1 MTDAVTT
8 APAPA
13 LTPVL
18 RNFGDFGLL
27 RLLGRSSL
35 TIAWLAIDNR
45 TGEPV
50 RLLASTQ
57 PVPLQAT
64 RDRCVDDAKR
74 AARLVHPRIAPV
86 RQVGC
91 VERFPYLVCEAE
103 PADLDPPSLT
113 ATVLSLDD
121 LVRRGHDLLDGL
133 SYVHEAAMVHGDLGQ
148 HTVMIDATG
157 RLRIWGCG
165 LASAL
170 ANARQAP
177 AVMKAPLTPPLKAA
191 EPATPSL
198 GFQLSREIAACGLL
212 IQHWLLGRPPVGE
225 PDLPTLVSQMTTID
239 LRLPMDLPQPVPVS
253 LRLIINRSIDLHPQ
267 RRFVHARSFE
277 RVLGTWRQTQLL
289 GGNGFDAMLAERI
302 RRGGHLPARPMLG
315 NRITL
320 IAGMEKQR
328 LDTVVDVLLED
339 IALSLGLLRSANSAD
354 AAAVT
359 AEEPV
364 LTVKRAMQLMGTAGL
379 RRVASGMK
387 TWPGTLKP
395 MGVRA
400 LETALQRALLAGHL
414 AELLA
419 PAGMD
424 AEAALLAAQFQHLGL
439 LLAAYH
445 FPEELQQ
452 IARLKAAGDVGSGQP
467 ISEETA
473 TLAVLGVDL
482 PGMTESFLR
491 LWGLNE
497 SLRQRVRPIPLDRR
511 VQSPT
516 TPGGWI
522 KLVASC
528 ANEIVAV
535 TEMAQPVQPAALTAV
550 LDRYHSALALETEQ
564 VRGAMRQAR
573 DKLSRHLI
581 HADAAS

>member
-8 APAPA
+8 VPAPAPA
-13 LTPVL
+13 PVL
-18 RNFGDFGLL
+18 RTFGTFGLL

-57 PVPLQAT
+57 PVIAPAT
-64 RDRCVDDAKR
+64 RERCIEDAQR

-91 VERFPYLVCEAE
+91 VDRFPYLVCDAE
-103 PADLDPPSLT
+103 PADLDAPSLT

-121 LVRRGHDLLDGL
+121 LMRRGHDLLDGL
-133 SYVHEAAMVHGDLGQ
+133 SYLHEAAMVHGDLGQ
-148 HTVMIDATG
+148 HTTMVDASG

-165 LASAL
+165 LGLAL

-177 AVMKAPLTPPLKAA
+177 SPMGTHMPGTAAPAA
-191 EPATPSL
+191 LSL
-198 GFQLSREIAACGLL
+198 GFLLSREIASCGLL

-225 PDLPTLVSQMTTID
+225 PDMPTLVSQMATID
-239 LRLPMDLPQPVPVS
+239 LRLPTDLPQSVPVS
-253 LRLIINRSIDLHPQ
+253 LRLIINRAIDLHPQ

-277 RVLGTWRQTQLL
+277 RVLSNWRQTQLL
-289 GGNGFDAMLAERI
+289 GDNGFDAVLAERI
-302 RRGGHLPARPMLG
+302 RRGGHLPARPMLS
-315 NRITL
+315 NRVTL
-320 IAGMEKQR
+320 IAGMEKER

-339 IALSLGLLRSANSAD
+339 IGLSLGLLRSANSAD

-364 LTVKRAMQLMGTAGL
+364 LTVKRAMQLMGTSGL

-400 LETALQRALLAGHL
+400 LEMTMNQALLAGHL
-414 AELLA
+414 AEYLV

-424 AEAALLAAQFQHLGL
+424 AEAAMLAAQFQHLGQL
-439 LLAAYH
+439 LVAYH

-452 IARLKAAGDVGSGQP
+452 IARLKAAGDVGSGYP
-467 ISEETA
+467 ISAETA

-482 PGMTESFLR
+482 PGLMESFLR

-528 ANEIVAV
+528 ANEIVMV
-535 TEMAQPVQPAALTAV
+535 TELPQPEQPAALTLV
-550 LDRYHSALALETEQ
+550 LDRYHDALALETEQ
-564 VRGAMRQAR
+564 VRSAMRQAR
-573 DKLSRHLI
+573 DKLSRHLVN
-581 HADAAS
+581 AAAGS